1 MHFKMIV
8 AVDKMNGIGKSN
20 TIPWHL
26 PEDLKHFAKLTKG
39 NGNNAVIMGRK
50 TFDSIGRALLKRKNL
65 VLTRDKN
72 LDQQNEN
79 VQYFNSVYDIKK
91 HCIISNYDEVWIIGG
106 STIYNEFLSSVKEL
120 YITEIDGDFH
130 CDTFFVED
138 YKSFFKDC
146 EVRYGG
152 LMDEKYTFF
161 YKKYFS

>member
-26 PEDLKHFAKLTKG
+26 PEDLKYFAKLTKG

-50 TFDSIGRALLKRKNL
+50 TFDSIGRALPKRKNL
-65 VLTRDKN
+65 VLTRDNN
-72 LDQQNEN
+72 LHQQNEN
-79 VQYFNSVYDIKK
+79 VHYFNSVYDIKK

-106 STIYNEFLSSVKEL
+106 SSIYKEFLSSVKEL

-138 YKSFFKDC
+138 YKLHFRNC

-152 LMDEKYTFF
+152 LMDEKYKYLF
-161 YKKYFS
+161 KKYL